1 MITAPTN
8 ARPPPTNSHGFAPAA
23 GSFDESAA
31 ATDGLGRLELV
42 AADGRALSL
51 PPAEDAEE
59 VGRAEPDPDGEA
71 VGVARADAAGAR
83 EGIGGP
89 NVGIGAA
96 LGRVGVGVGFA
107 VGRGLAVGRGVGAGV
122 GVAVGGGPSTTT
134 VGPLSVGSLPG
145 VAATNV
151 TCQVP
156 AGSVDWPVQVPFV
169 AVPAVSAS
177 PTEAGPTTAVTELA
191 AFCGLGVT
199 YLTLNAKL
207 VWVVPAA
214 GVTDPLRSGVA
225 PATGDA
231 NTAGRAS
238 AARRTLAA
246 SRRRPGCSG
255 TGGTTRSGS

>member
-23 GSFDESAA
+23 GSFDEAAA

-42 AADGRALSL
+42 AADGRPLSL
-51 PPAEDAEE
+51 PPAEDAEG

-89 NVGIGAA
+89 NVGVGVGAG
-96 LGRVGVGVGFA
+96 LGVDVGVGFA

-122 GVAVGGGPSTTT
+122 GVAVGGGPTTTT

-151 TCQVP
+151 TCRVP
-156 AGSVDWPVQVPFV
+156 AGSVDWPVQVPSV

-199 YLTLNAKL
+199 
-207 VWVVPAA
+207 
-214 GVTDPLRSGVA
+214 
-225 PATGDA
+225 
-231 NTAGRAS
+231 
-238 AARRTLAA
+238 
-246 SRRRPGCSG
+246 
-255 TGGTTRSGS
+255 